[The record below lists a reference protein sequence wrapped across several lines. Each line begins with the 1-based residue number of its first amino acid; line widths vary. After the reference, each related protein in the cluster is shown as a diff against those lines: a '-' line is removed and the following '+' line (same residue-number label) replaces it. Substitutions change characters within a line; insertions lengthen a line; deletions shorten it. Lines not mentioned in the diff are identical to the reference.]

1 PKEAPSTIAIETMM
15 EEYEQDIPNAEIGVF
30 VESVSEA
37 LAVKARIAALPF
49 VKEVLWLDD
58 QSDLA
63 VPLELMD
70 PDTVG
75 GFYKNGMALY
85 HVTLDEEAKA
95 MDVLVELQELVG
107 PEGAVRGQVVETANM
122 QRGVLVEIKSIV
134 AVAVP
139 LAFLILII
147 ATKSWFEPVLF
158 MVVIFVGV
166 LLNMGTNVVFKDVS
180 FITQAVASVLQLAV
194 SMDYAIF
201 LLRRFSDYR
210 EQGLSIEEAIKEA
223 MVKSFIPISS
233 SALTTFFGFLALVFM
248 RFRIGPDLG
257 IVLAKGVVFSL
268 FSVFFLLPVLAVYSY
283 KIIDKTTHRSFLPSF
298 KGFSRLVIRIGIP
311 VMILF
316 ALVLVPAY
324 IGQKSNH
331 FLYGSQN
338 FPKGSREARDVE
350 YLNREFGE
358 NMQMV
363 LLVPKGQWAVEEKLS
378 DDLSA
383 LPEMKSVV
391 GYVTQVGTSIPPDLL
406 PDRVLS
412 MLFSDHYSRLILIAE
427 SPGESPETYELAEKI
442 RAMADE
448 AYPEGGTHLAG
459 ANFVLLDMKTTINKD
474 LIIVNGLAILAI
486 ALVIM
491 LAFRSLALPLI
502 LVLTIELSVW
512 INLAIPYMTG
522 TPLNFI
528 GYLIVSTVQLGATV
542 DYGILMAQHYLDY
555 RKTHDRKES
564 ARMTVQTVAG
574 SIIPPALIL
583 AAAGFTLNIIS
594 SISVVSELGS
604 VLGRGALTSLVL
616 VLFLLPNLL
625 RLFDRFIEKTTWK
638 QKFLPDRHSYRRKK
652 EA

>member
-1 PKEAPSTIAIETMM
+1 M
-15 EEYEQDIPNAEIGVF
+15 
-30 VESVSEA
+30 
-37 LAVKARIAALPF
+37 
-49 VKEVLWLDD
+49 
-58 QSDLA
+58 
-63 VPLELMD
+63 
-70 PDTVG
+70 
-75 GFYKNGMALY
+75 
-85 HVTLDEEAKA
+85 
-95 MDVLVELQELVG
+95 
-107 PEGAVRGQVVETANM
+107 
-122 QRGVLVEIKSIV
+122 
-134 AVAVP
+134 
-139 LAFLILII
+139 
-147 ATKSWFEPVLF
+147 
-158 MVVIFVGV
+158 
-166 LLNMGTNVVFKDVS
+166 
-180 FITQAVASVLQLAV
+180 
-194 SMDYAIF
+194 
-201 LLRRFSDYR
+201 
-210 EQGLSIEEAIKEA
+210 
-223 MVKSFIPISS
+223 
-233 SALTTFFGFLALVFM
+233 
-248 RFRIGPDLG
+248 
-257 IVLAKGVVFSL
+257 
-268 FSVFFLLPVLAVYSY
+268 
-283 KIIDKTTHRSFLPSF
+283 
-298 KGFSRLVIRIGIP
+298 
-311 VMILF
+311 
-316 ALVLVPAY
+316 
-324 IGQKSNH
+324 
-331 FLYGSQN
+331 
-338 FPKGSREARDVE
+338 
-350 YLNREFGE
+350 
-358 NMQMV
+358 
-363 LLVPKGQWAVEEKLS
+363 EEKLS

-412 MLFSDHYSRLILIAE
+412 QLFSDHYSRLILIAE

-448 AYPEGGTHLAG
+448 AYPGGGTHLAG

-474 LIIVNGLAILAI
+474 LIIVNGLAI

-491 LAFRSLALPLI
+491 LAFRSLVLPLI

-555 RKTHDRKES
+555 RKTLDRKES
-564 ARMTVQTVAG
+564 ARMTVQAVAG